1 MKMIIKAVIVTVFLA
16 SPAMAKAVHRHHA
29 APLDPRGTR
38 IDRGP
43 YTPDLPVQPGG
54 FNRDFQDGSRGY
66 KTIYRRR

>member
-1 MKMIIKAVIVTVFLA
+1 MKMILKAVIVTALLA
-16 SPAMAKAVHRHHA
+16 SPAMARTVHRQHA

-66 KTIYRRR
+66 KSIYRRR